1 MNPTRYTREQ
11 KNYFIIFGK
20 RLREFREKKNITRTE
35 LSEKTGLK
43 ISRLTDIER
52 GKVRP
57 SQEIVAALRNSNMLS
72 ANEIKILSEYIVPPL
87 RMQTTASPDEKITT
101 PESKPTAE
109 KENVPVNVEKT
120 EENKTVSANEN
131 TRKNDKTDFVEN
143 KNIESPKIVSIDIH
157 TLEMLSERP
166 YLINMIKKAY
176 KYGLSEKQCKK
187 LIKKMK
193 PKKEE

>member
-131 TRKNDKTDFVEN
+131 ARKNDKTDSVEN

-176 KYGLSEKQCKK
+176 KYGLSETQCKK
-187 LIKKMK
+187 LITKMK

>member
-131 TRKNDKTDFVEN
+131 TRENDKTDSVEN

-176 KYGLSEKQCKK
+176 KYGLSEKQYKK

>member
-131 TRKNDKTDFVEN
+131 ARKNDKTDSVEN

-176 KYGLSEKQCKK
+176 KYGLSEKQYKK